1 MNSENLNKFI
11 KNIEHKLYNQK
22 VLVYYENDPIVNQY
36 YSKNTIK
43 FFCDMLKQ
51 NIKTEFVFCD
61 NADECDKILE
71 QFSFFF
77 IVQPSSLS
85 NEYYNILDRIRFVNR
100 YRFKIYGETIYFV
113 NINCFFDNKL
123 NALIERI
130 KVSYVYNE
138 DKLYLEYAN
147 REDYDSY
154 RNNLIKENI
163 HIKLH

>member
-1 MNSENLNKFI
+1 MNGENLNKFI
-11 KNIEHKLYNQK
+11 DKTKRILYNQK

-36 YSKNTIK
+36 YAKNTIK

-51 NIKTEFVFCD
+51 NIQTEFVFCD
-61 NADECDKILE
+61 NVDECNKILE
-71 QFSFFF
+71 QFSLFF
-77 IVQPSSLS
+77 IVQPSPIS
-85 NEYYNILDRIRFVNR
+85 NEYYNIIDRIRYVNR
-100 YRFKIYGETIYFV
+100 FRFKIYGENLFFV

-130 KVSYVYNE
+130 KVSYEYNA
-138 DKLYLEYAN
+138 DALYLEYAN
-147 REDYDSY
+147 REDYVSY